1 MGCVLFALAYLHSP
15 FETSQ
20 TMDGGGSIAMAVL
33 NAQYKHPST
42 SIYSEG
48 LRKLID
54 SMLVADPKDRPDI
67 HQVCIPSPLWMRW

>member
-1 MGCVLFALAYLHSP
+1 
-15 FETSQ
+15 
-20 TMDGGGSIAMAVL
+20 MDGGGSIAMAVL

-67 HQVCIPSPLWMRW
+67 HQVCLSSMLQTRRKSDKTKVIKAADQLLANL